1 MFVLCSSLPR
11 AGEPLAFVDTRI
23 PHKRKNRNGKI
34 PGRVAVFLYLLKKDV
49 LSYTGVCT
57 FLFSCTVCI
66 RDERKKHIKYTIL
79 MKKAVDKP
87 RRNQYCI
94 KERMQTVTRKEA
106 PL

>member
-1 MFVLCSSLPR
+1 M
-11 AGEPLAFVDTRI
+11 
-23 PHKRKNRNGKI
+23 
-34 PGRVAVFLYLLKKDV
+34 
-49 LSYTGVCT
+49 
-57 FLFSCTVCI
+57 FSCTVYI